1 MSLKID
7 QIDEYMTALVTN
19 ASGLIRESEL
29 LFKKKAYARS
39 YTLSHIAREELAKC
53 KILYIAGRKLIAGID
68 VNWRETMKRLRD
80 HKSKLNQETIHNAV
94 LCFIGGN
101 EQLYNDAMQS
111 VHASSAL
118 RNDYKNN
125 SLYVGVSTD
134 GSILCPNRVIDQA
147 RAQRNLELAN
157 FALTEEVNFQSKVG
171 EISKMDP
178 NKLLDISKVDSK
190 TNVKYKAILEQLHAI
205 GPQETS
211 KK

>member
-1 MSLKID
+1 MSLNIN

-19 ASGLIRESEL
+19 ARGLIRESEL

-53 KILYIAGRKLIAGID
+53 QILYGAGRRLIAGID
-68 VNWRETMKRLRD
+68 VDWKQTMKRLRD
-80 HKSKLNQETIHNAV
+80 HKSKLNQETINNAA

-101 EQLYNDAMQS
+101 EQVYNDAMQS
-111 VHASSAL
+111 VKASSDL

-134 GSILCPNRVIDQA
+134 GNILCPNNVIDQA
-147 RAQRNLELAN
+147 RAQRNLELAR

-171 EISKMDP
+171 KISKMDP
-178 NKLLDISKVDSK
+178 NKLPDISKVDSM
-190 TNVKYKAILEQLHAI
+190 TNVEYKAVLEQFADTFRN
-205 GPQETS
+205 TS